1 MILLY
6 TVVLLVLSMITM
18 VVKLRARALERK
30 FAGVAREVEQL
41 VRQPDLKPGN
51 SNKADV
57 CQSAKRAFQLGQL
70 VARRDR
76 MEGRHFTWQR
86 WSDRFTGWLAALR
99 AWKGKKLP
107 YTLGALDVWLLLY
120 LIDSHLGAGEYLSA
134 RTVIDQVAAWCTK

>member
-6 TVVLLVLSMITM
+6 TVVLLLLSMITM
-18 VVKLRARALERK
+18 IVKLRARSLERK
-30 FAGVAREVEQL
+30 FAAVARAVNQL
-41 VRQPDLKPGN
+41 ARQPELKPGN
-51 SNKADV
+51 SNKVDV

-76 MEGRHFTWQR
+76 IESRHFAWQR
-86 WSDRFTGWLAALR
+86 WSDRFTCWVTAVR

-120 LIDSHLGAGEYLSA
+120 VIDYHLGAGEYFSA
-134 RTVIDQVAAWCTK
+134 RNVVQTVTTWLGR